1 MIQRGSHNCLID
13 LVLVVDED
21 ESNLESNVLIELMD
35 CVKDLTIFEIRFV
48 FCSSCV
54 PKAKKANNIF
64 ASRTEQRFGALV
76 NSRRLV
82 PKLDKKLSMTD
93 YFIHS

>member
-1 MIQRGSHNCLID
+1 MGHLSFMMQRGSHNCLID

-48 FCSSCV
+48 FRSSCV
-54 PKAKKANNIF
+54 PKRPKR
-64 ASRTEQRFGALV
+64 RTTFLLQGENKDLARW
-76 NSRRLV
+76 
-82 PKLDKKLSMTD
+82 
-93 YFIHS
+93 